1 MKSGQFIYSCNSLGE
16 LHFEF
21 YTLLLKIKNIR
32 KTIMD
37 DELKRTQQGVLLAV
51 LAYVMW
57 GIAPIYFKALG
68 DVPPFEILCHR
79 VIWSFVFLAA
89 LLYLTKGWPTVK
101 ATLKNKTKL
110 LYLLVTSVTIGAN
123 WLVFIW
129 AISIGHMLDASLGY
143 YINPL
148 FNVVLGMLFLNEK
161 LRKLQWFAVA
171 LATIGVVVQLVV
183 FGSVPIIAM
192 LLAFTFGMYGLLRKK
207 VNLDAFTGLFIETL
221 VLLPI
226 AFLYLFAFADTA
238 TSHLTN
244 NSITLNVLLISAGI
258 VTTLPL
264 LCFAGAAV
272 RLRLATLGFIQYI
285 GPSLMFV
292 LAVFVYDEAFSSD
305 KIITFACIW
314 AALIAFTWDGLKN
327 NANNKRLAA
336 QKKDPLDV
344 PITNETLTQDVNQSK

>member
-1 MKSGQFIYSCNSLGE
+1 
-16 LHFEF
+16 
-21 YTLLLKIKNIR
+21 
-32 KTIMD
+32 MD

-161 LRKLQWFAVA
+161 LRKLQWLAVA

-238 TSHLTN
+238 TSHLGN
-244 NSITLNVLLISAGI
+244 NSWLLNVLLISAGI

-285 GPSLMFV
+285 GPSLMFI
-292 LAVFVYDEAFSSD
+292 LAVFVYGEAFSND
-305 KIITFACIW
+305 KIVTFACIW
-314 AALIAFTWDGLKN
+314 AALIVFTWDGIKN
-327 NANNKRLAA
+327 NAHNKRLAK
-336 QKKDPLDV
+336 QKQDPLDV
-344 PITNETLTQDVNQSK
+344 PITNETLTQEVNQTK

>member
-1 MKSGQFIYSCNSLGE
+1 ME
-16 LHFEF
+16 
-21 YTLLLKIKNIR
+21 
-32 KTIMD
+32 
-37 DELKRTQQGVLLAV
+37 DELKRTQQGVLFAV

-68 DVPPFEILCHR
+68 EVPPFEILCHR
-79 VIWSFVFLAA
+79 IIWSFGFLAA
-89 LLYLTKGWPTVK
+89 LLYVTKGWPRVK
-101 ATLKNKTKL
+101 ATLTNKTQV
-110 LYLLVTSVTIGAN
+110 LYLLVTSITIGAN

-161 LRKLQWFAVA
+161 LRRLQWVAVA
-171 LATIGVVVQLVV
+171 LATAGVIVQLVV
-183 FGSVPIIAM
+183 FGSVPIIAI
-192 LLAFTFGMYGLLRKK
+192 LLATTFGLYGLLRKK

-221 VLLPI
+221 VLLPV
-226 AFLYLFAFADTA
+226 AMLYLLFLADSA
-238 TSHLTN
+238 TSHLTSN
-244 NSITLNVLLISAGI
+244 PMTLNLLLISAGI

-285 GPSLMFV
+285 GPSLMFI
-292 LAVFVYDEAFSSD
+292 LAVFVYGETFSAD

-327 NANNKRLAA
+327 NANNKKRLA
-336 QKKDPLDV
+336 Q
-344 PITNETLTQDVNQSK
+344 TNQTR